1 MGQNQKHALGRN
13 LQFFTSEESTYGTFV
28 QAAAADAVKTLTTSM
43 EFSQERVD
51 RADARSTRSTQE
63 RITRRIEATWSAETY
78 VVPSGAA
85 GTAPDCRTLIKS
97 AMGAETINGGT
108 SAVYSLT
115 DTQAMTSMTLLRES
129 SEVLSQRM
137 NGCYTE
143 EMTISGSG
151 GEEPRI
157 SFSGTGINVVNTG
170 TSTATNAGSSTT
182 GPCNV
187 TASEGENFAAN
198 SLVQFSGG
206 TIAEVAS
213 VSGDVLTFSA
223 TESWSS
229 SETIKPFVPASPTT
243 AGNPINGITGS
254 ITLAGNS
261 DLPITAFEI
270 TLTNN
275 IKLINDEAFT
285 DKGTDFV
292 PGFRNVTGS
301 LTVRARKDQI
311 IELNKRKSFGTRDIA
326 IVLGATAGNILT
338 IDMNQVEFGFS
349 PVEIPEAEEATFT
362 LPFTAL
368 GTTAGADEL
377 TLTFT

>member
-13 LQFFTSEESTYGTFV
+13 LNFFTSEESTYGTFV
-28 QAAAADAVKTLTTSM
+28 QAAAADAVKTLSTSM

-97 AMGAETINGGT
+97 AMGAETVGASSVT
-108 SAVYSLT
+108 YALT

-170 TSTATNAGSSTT
+170 TSAATNGGSSTT

-187 TASEGENFAAN
+187 TANEGENFAAN
-198 SLVQFSGG
+198 SLVKFSGG
-206 TIAEVAS
+206 TIAEVDS
-213 VSGDVLTFSA
+213 VSGDVLTFKDS
-223 TESWSS
+223 ESWAS
-229 SETIKPFVPASPTT
+229 SETIIPFIPSSPTT
-243 AGNPINGITGS
+243 DGNPINGITGS
-254 ITLAGNS
+254 ITVAGNS
-261 DLPITAFEI
+261 DMPITAFEI

-275 IKLINDEAFT
+275 IKFINDEAFT

-311 IELNKRKSFGTRDIA
+311 IELNKRKSFSTRDIA
-326 IVLGATAGNILT
+326 IVLGSTAGSILT

-349 PVEIPEAEEATFT
+349 AVEIPEAEEATFT

>member
-13 LQFFTSEESTYGTFV
+13 LNFFTSEESTYGTFV
-28 QAAAADAVKTLTTSM
+28 QAAADDAVKTLSTSM

-51 RADARSTRSTQE
+51 RADARSTRSTLE
-63 RITRRIEATWSAETY
+63 RITRRIEATWSAESY
-78 VVPSGAA
+78 VLPSGAA

-97 AMGAETINGGT
+97 AMGAETVAGSSVT
-108 SAVYSLT
+108 YSLT

-170 TSTATNAGSSTT
+170 TSAATNGGSSTT

-187 TASEGENFAAN
+187 TANEGENFAAN
-198 SLVQFSGG
+198 SLVKFSGG
-206 TIAEVAS
+206 TIAEVDS
-213 VSGDVLTFSA
+213 VSGDVLTFKDS
-223 TESWSS
+223 ESWTS
-229 SETIKPFVPASPTT
+229 SETIIPFIPSNPTT
-243 AGNPINGITGS
+243 QGNPINGITGS
-254 ITLAGNS
+254 ITVAGNS
-261 DLPITAFEI
+261 DMPITAFEI

-275 IKLINDEAFT
+275 IKFINDEAFT

-311 IELNKRKSFGTRDIA
+311 IELNKRKSFSTRDIA
-326 IVLGATAGNILT
+326 IVLGSTAGSILT

-349 PVEIPEAEEATFT
+349 AVEIPEAEEATFT